1 MSSIMS
7 SVVVATKAAPAIRRP
22 VLSSGTAPRPSR
34 PSHRIVTRRIER
46 VPSASS
52 SSVVASVGTVE
63 RREELKAIQTGFRR
77 GGMPLKGGGT
87 LAARLMEGSD
97 VKSATEVMTES
108 FRGSPDERP
117 RARVAKYLLDQLD
130 SGPDEACLVGVDET
144 SDEVVAVVTLSFSQ
158 AARGGAD
165 AAGSRG
171 VAGSGA
177 KSLPSPADAPYLCN
191 MAVRESARGRGVA
204 KSLLGACDELV
215 REMGGADIWL
225 HVRLSDPIATGLYR
239 GAGYLVEATE
249 EKTAMMF
256 FKQEGDG
263 IALMRKELVPGGS
276 NSIFA

>member
-7 SVVVATKAAPAIRRP
+7 SVVVAMKAAPAIRRP

-63 RREELKAIQTGFRR
+63 RREELKGIQTGFRR

-117 RARVAKYLLDQLD
+117 RARVAKYLLDQLE
-130 SGPDEACLVGVDET
+130 SGPDEACLVGVDEA
-144 SDEVVAVVTLSFSQ
+144 SDEVVAFVTLSFSQ

-165 AAGSRG
+165 AAGP
-171 VAGSGA
+171 AE
-177 KSLPSPADAPYLCN
+177 PSPG
-191 MAVRESARGRGVA
+191 GR
-204 KSLLGACDELV
+204 
-215 REMGGADIWL
+215 
-225 HVRLSDPIATGLYR
+225 
-239 GAGYLVEATE
+239 
-249 EKTAMMF
+249 KT
-256 FKQEGDG
+256 
-263 IALMRKELVPGGS
+263 
-276 NSIFA
+276 